1 MRREGRTPSSSPKQK
16 SIAKSGHI
24 ELRKDDFS
32 KEERDE
38 YLERVYEDE
47 RYKKEVGT
55 HNDWVAAQKLRES
68 SRVALSN
75 LAQLYFK
82 NEVVAARK
90 FDKAV
95 EIERSVGN
103 QSPGTPS
110 STLKPNQD
118 LSSQM
123 ILNRILKQYG
133 KDSEL
138 FKYTQV
144 IQKIEGNQGQNLKM
158 LAFFHLS
165 LLQESTK
172 FLKADGTVKM
182 QAHQSDVPRKAL
194 WPHHHRE
201 EKSRR
206 YDVRRKSLQKSPS
219 SETPQALGLSRAP
232 SGRGTNVFSS
242 EDEVPMSS
250 HGVM

>member
-24 ELRKDDFS
+24 ELRKVDFS

-38 YLERVYEDE
+38 YLERVHEDE
-47 RYKKEVGT
+47 RYKKEVST
-55 HNDWVAAQKLRES
+55 HSDWVAAQKLRES
-68 SRVALSN
+68 SLVAHSN
-75 LAQLYFK
+75 LARAVEIESF
-82 NEVVAARK
+82 ARK
-90 FDKAV
+90 FDRAV

-144 IQKIEGNQGQNLKM
+144 IQKIEGNQGQN
-158 LAFFHLS
+158 S
-165 LLQESTK
+165 
-172 FLKADGTVKM
+172 
-182 QAHQSDVPRKAL
+182 
-194 WPHHHRE
+194 
-201 EKSRR
+201 
-206 YDVRRKSLQKSPS
+206 
-219 SETPQALGLSRAP
+219 
-232 SGRGTNVFSS
+232 
-242 EDEVPMSS
+242 
-250 HGVM
+250 

>member
-1 MRREGRTPSSSPKQK
+1 VRREGRTPSSSPKQK
-16 SIAKSGHI
+16 SIAKCGHI
-24 ELRKDDFS
+24 ELRKVDFS

-38 YLERVYEDE
+38 YLERVHEDE
-47 RYKKEVGT
+47 RYKKEVST
-55 HNDWVAAQKLRES
+55 HSDWVAAQKLRES

-75 LAQLYFK
+75 LAKLYFK

-144 IQKIEGNQGQNLKM
+144 IQKIERQGQN
-158 LAFFHLS
+158 S
-165 LLQESTK
+165 
-172 FLKADGTVKM
+172 
-182 QAHQSDVPRKAL
+182 
-194 WPHHHRE
+194 
-201 EKSRR
+201 
-206 YDVRRKSLQKSPS
+206 
-219 SETPQALGLSRAP
+219 
-232 SGRGTNVFSS
+232 
-242 EDEVPMSS
+242 
-250 HGVM
+250 

>member
-1 MRREGRTPSSSPKQK
+1 VRREGRTPSSSPSQK
-16 SIAKSGHI
+16 SISKSGHI

-55 HNDWVAAQKLRES
+55 HSDWVAAQKLRES

-75 LAQLYFK
+75 LAKLYFK
-82 NEVVAARK
+82 NELVAARK
-90 FDKAV
+90 FDRAV
-95 EIERSVGN
+95 EIERSLGN

-118 LSSQM
+118 LSSQT

-144 IQKIEGNQGQNLKM
+144 IQKIEGHQGQNSKM
-158 LAFFHLS
+158 SAFFHLS
-165 LLQESTK
+165 LLQEATK
-172 FLKADGTVKM
+172 FLKAEGNVKT
-182 QAHQSDVPRKAL
+182 QAHQSDVPLKAL
-194 WPHHHRE
+194 WLHHHRQ

-206 YDVRRKSLQKSPS
+206 
-219 SETPQALGLSRAP
+219 
-232 SGRGTNVFSS
+232 
-242 EDEVPMSS
+242 
-250 HGVM
+250 

>member
-1 MRREGRTPSSSPKQK
+1 MCLSPKQK
-16 SIAKSGHI
+16 SISKSGHI

-68 SRVALSN
+68 SLVAHSN
-75 LAQLYFK
+75 LARTV
-82 NEVVAARK
+82 EIESIARK
-90 FDKAV
+90 FDRAV

-110 STLKPNQD
+110 TLKPNQD
-118 LSSQM
+118 LSSQK
-123 ILNRILKQYG
+123 ILKRILKQYG

-144 IQKIEGNQGQNLKM
+144 IQKIEGNQGQN
-158 LAFFHLS
+158 S
-165 LLQESTK
+165 
-172 FLKADGTVKM
+172 
-182 QAHQSDVPRKAL
+182 
-194 WPHHHRE
+194 
-201 EKSRR
+201 
-206 YDVRRKSLQKSPS
+206 
-219 SETPQALGLSRAP
+219 
-232 SGRGTNVFSS
+232 
-242 EDEVPMSS
+242 
-250 HGVM
+250 

>member
-1 MRREGRTPSSSPKQK
+1 MRREGRTPSSSPRQK

-68 SRVALSN
+68 SGVAHSN
-75 LAQLYFK
+75 LARAVEIESF
-82 NEVVAARK
+82 ARK
-90 FDKAV
+90 FDRAV
-95 EIERSVGN
+95 EIERSLGN
-103 QSPGTPS
+103 PSPGTPS

-118 LSSQM
+118 LSSQT

-144 IQKIEGNQGQNLKM
+144 IQKIEGNQGQNSKM
-158 LAFFHLS
+158 SAFFQQS

-172 FLKADGTVKM
+172 FLKAEGNVKT
-182 QAHQSDVPRKAL
+182 QAHQSDVPLKAL

-201 EKSRR
+201 GKSRR
-206 YDVRRKSLQKSPS
+206 
-219 SETPQALGLSRAP
+219 
-232 SGRGTNVFSS
+232 
-242 EDEVPMSS
+242 
-250 HGVM
+250 

>member
-1 MRREGRTPSSSPKQK
+1 VRREGRTPSSSPRQK

-68 SRVALSN
+68 SGVAHSN
-75 LAQLYFK
+75 LARAVEIESF
-82 NEVVAARK
+82 ARK
-90 FDKAV
+90 FDRAV
-95 EIERSVGN
+95 EIERSLGN
-103 QSPGTPS
+103 PSPGTPS

-118 LSSQM
+118 LSSQT

-144 IQKIEGNQGQNLKM
+144 IQKIEGNQGQNSKM
-158 LAFFHLS
+158 SAFFQQS

-172 FLKADGTVKM
+172 FLKAEGNVKT
-182 QAHQSDVPRKAL
+182 QAHQSDVPLKAL

-201 EKSRR
+201 GKSRR
-206 YDVRRKSLQKSPS
+206 
-219 SETPQALGLSRAP
+219 
-232 SGRGTNVFSS
+232 
-242 EDEVPMSS
+242 
-250 HGVM
+250 

>member
-1 MRREGRTPSSSPKQK
+1 MLGISLSLSLSLRERERERERKQK

-24 ELRKDDFS
+24 ELRTDDFS

-38 YLERVYEDE
+38 YLERVHEDE
-47 RYKKEVGT
+47 QYKKAVT
-55 HNDWVAAQKLRES
+55 HSDWVAAQKLRES

-75 LAQLYFK
+75 LAKLYFK
-82 NEVVAARK
+82 NELVAARK
-90 FDKAV
+90 FDRAI
-95 EIERSVGN
+95 EIERSLGN
-103 QSPGTPS
+103 QSPEAPS

-118 LSSQM
+118 LSSQT

-144 IQKIEGNQGQNLKM
+144 IQKIEGNQGQNSKM
-158 LAFFHLS
+158 FALFHLS

-172 FLKADGTVKM
+172 FLKAEGNVKM
-182 QAHQSDVPRKAL
+182 QAHQSDVPLKVL
-194 WPHHHRE
+194 WPHHHRA

-206 YDVRRKSLQKSPS
+206 
-219 SETPQALGLSRAP
+219 
-232 SGRGTNVFSS
+232 
-242 EDEVPMSS
+242 
-250 HGVM
+250 